1 MYSEIREIDYD
12 KNILKAN
19 SSLTHSINI
28 NMIHV
33 QRRKKVTG
41 LVFHENRKE
50 IKTKKIK
57 MWLFYVSVFLK

>member
-1 MYSEIREIDYD
+1 MYNEIREIE
-12 KNILKAN
+12 NILKAN

-41 LVFHENRKE
+41 LAFHENRKE
-50 IKTKKIK
+50 IKTKKKKIK
-57 MWLFYVSVFLK
+57 MCLFYVLVFLK